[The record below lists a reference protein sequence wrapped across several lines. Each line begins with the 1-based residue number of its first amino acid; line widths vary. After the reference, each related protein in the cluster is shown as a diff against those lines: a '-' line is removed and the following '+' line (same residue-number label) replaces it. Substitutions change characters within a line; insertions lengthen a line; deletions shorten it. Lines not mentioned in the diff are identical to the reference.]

1 MSSYRVNAS
10 SSRTI
15 CRFFANGHCRNG
27 PNCHYLHTREGNSP
41 RNRNSDGDEQNSYN
55 IGGSSSS
62 TLHKSNSNSNYRRS
76 NNSNNNR
83 VPPESLLVCKYFLED
98 RCMFGDSCW
107 YKHEKSNNTKGIN
120 TVDSHEND
128 LKSQKDKQ
136 KAKEVVV
143 EDEYTCAIC
152 YDTPKTF
159 GLLIH
164 CDHIFC
170 RDCIQVWRKTSNVS
184 SPFQDVD
191 TTKTCPVCRKN
202 SPYVVPSNRFAKAGP
217 QKEQII
223 STYKEK
229 ISLIPCKYF
238 EGSGKCP
245 FADEC
250 FYQHANPDGS
260 RCKLGPPK
268 KKKPRSF
275 IRYFSADGDLDLSA
289 ISEIIDGFQLNIA
302 DWDDEEEGSW
312 DDDDDDDE
320 IYFQHHGST
329 DWSSNSNGWSWGIET
344 NNVIEHDEDCPADWR
359 NIY

>member
-1 MSSYRVNAS
+1 
-10 SSRTI
+10 
-15 CRFFANGHCRNG
+15 
-27 PNCHYLHTREGNSP
+27 
-41 RNRNSDGDEQNSYN
+41 
-55 IGGSSSS
+55 
-62 TLHKSNSNSNYRRS
+62 
-76 NNSNNNR
+76 
-83 VPPESLLVCKYFLED
+83 
-98 RCMFGDSCW
+98 MFGDSCW

-120 TVDSHEND
+120 TVDGHEND

-136 KAKEVVV
+136 KAKEVVA

-202 SPYVVPSNRFAKAGP
+202 SPYVVPSSRFAKSGP

-223 STYKEK
+223 STYREK
-229 ISLIPCKYF
+229 ISQIPCKYF
-238 EGSGKCP
+238 EEKGKCP

-250 FYQHANPDGS
+250 FYQHANADGT
-260 RCKLGPPK
+260 RCKLGPPQ

-275 IRYFSADGDLDLSA
+275 IRYFSAEGDLDLSA

-320 IYFQHHGST
+320 IYFPHHSST
-329 DWSSNSNGWSWGIET
+329 DWSSNSNGWSWG
-344 NNVIEHDEDCPADWR
+344 NNVIEHDEEDWR

>member
-55 IGGSSSS
+55 TGGSSSS

-76 NNSNNNR
+76 NNSNNR

-107 YKHEKSNNTKGIN
+107 YKHEKSNNTKGID
-120 TVDSHEND
+120 TVDSNEND

-202 SPYVVPSNRFAKAGP
+202 SPYVVPSSRFAKAGP

-229 ISLIPCKYF
+229 ISQIPCKYF

-260 RCKLGPPK
+260 R
-268 KKKPRSF
+268 
-275 IRYFSADGDLDLSA
+275 YWA
-289 ISEIIDGFQLNIA
+289 
-302 DWDDEEEGSW
+302 
-312 DDDDDDDE
+312 
-320 IYFQHHGST
+320 
-329 DWSSNSNGWSWGIET
+329 SNSNGWSWGIET
-344 NNVIEHDEDCPADWR
+344 NNVIEHDEDCPPDWR